1 MISSNCKIEYRSCRI
16 THIISVLVVTRMV
29 KIGLIGTGM
38 LGEAVGLHLLKS
50 GFSLCVY
57 NRTKS
62 KTKSLEENGAI
73 ISDTPKHLAQSSELI
88 ITCVKDGDAAE
99 QIMFGQDGIVAG
111 KHDGL
116 AVAEMSTI
124 SPNSA
129 IQNSKRLNEEK
140 ISSLETPVM
149 GGPNVAIDGK
159 LVLMASGDR
168 DVFDKYKQVFDT
180 IANKTF
186 FLGKSGSAHSIKIAM
201 NLQISL
207 LALALAE
214 GITLTKKAGFDPEKF
229 LEILNS
235 TYFKTGMSEN
245 KAHKM
250 IRNEFEPTFTLKNLK
265 KDLEIITAAAK
276 DFGAVLPMA
285 ERANEIYAEAVEAG
299 FGEIDYTGI
308 LAYIK
313 KLSEN

>member
-1 MISSNCKIEYRSCRI
+1 M
-16 THIISVLVVTRMV
+16 T
-29 KIGLIGTGM
+29 KIGLVGTGM

-50 GFSLCVY
+50 GHSLTVY

-62 KTKSLEENGAI
+62 KTTNLEKNGAI
-73 ISDTPKHLAQSSELI
+73 ISDTPKHVAESSELV
-88 ITCVKDGDAAE
+88 ITCVKDADAGHTMLFDE
-99 QIMFGQDGIVAG
+99 DGIVAG

-116 AVAEMSTI
+116 VVADMSTI
-124 SPNSA
+124 NPKSA
-129 IQNSKRLNEEK
+129 IQNSKRLDEEG
-140 ISSLETPVM
+140 INSLEIPVM

-159 LVLMASGDR
+159 LVLMASGSKDA
-168 DVFDKYKQVFDT
+168 FDKYKQVFDT

-207 LALALAE
+207 LALALSE

-245 KAHKM
+245 KAHRM
-250 IRNEFEPTFTLKNLK
+250 IKGEFEPTFTLKNLK
-265 KDLEIITAAAK
+265 KDLGIITETAN

-285 ERANEIYAEAVEAG
+285 ERQTKFTLRLWRLGLAKS
-299 FGEIDYTGI
+299 TI
-308 LAYIK
+308 L
-313 KLSEN
+313 EF

>member
-1 MISSNCKIEYRSCRI
+1 M
-16 THIISVLVVTRMV
+16 T

-50 GFSLCVY
+50 GYSLAAY

-62 KTKSLEENGAI
+62 KTSNLEKNGGVV
-73 ISDTPKHLAQSSELI
+73 SDSPKNVAESSELV
-88 ITCVKDGDAAE
+88 ITCVKDADAIHA
-99 QIMFGQDGIVAG
+99 ILFGEDGIIAG

-116 AVAEMSTI
+116 VVADMSTI
-124 SPNSA
+124 NPSSA
-129 IQNSKRLNEEK
+129 IQNSKRLGEVGIN
-140 ISSLETPVM
+140 SLEIPVM

-159 LVLMASGDR
+159 LVLMASGDK
-168 DVFDKYKQVFDT
+168 DVFDKYKEVFDT

-207 LALALAE
+207 LALALSE

-250 IRNEFEPTFTLKNLK
+250 IRDEFEPTFTLKNLK
-265 KDLEIITAAAK
+265 KDLGIITEAAK

-313 KLSEN
+313 KLSED

>member
-1 MISSNCKIEYRSCRI
+1 
-16 THIISVLVVTRMV
+16 MV

-62 KTKSLEENGAI
+62 KTKNLEENGAI

-99 QIMFGQDGIVAG
+99 QILFGQDGIVAG

-124 SPNSA
+124 NPSSA

-140 ISSLETPVM
+140 IRSLEIPVM

-229 LEILNS
+229 LDILNS

-250 IRNEFEPTFTLKNLK
+250 IRDEFEPTFTLKNLK
-265 KDLEIITAAAK
+265 KDLGIITATAK

-285 ERANEIYAEAVEAG
+285 ERANEIYNDALEAG

>member
-1 MISSNCKIEYRSCRI
+1 M
-16 THIISVLVVTRMV
+16 T
-29 KIGLIGTGM
+29 KIGLVGTGM
-38 LGEAVGLHLLKS
+38 LGEAVGLHLLES
-50 GFSLCVY
+50 GHSLVVY

-62 KTKSLEENGAI
+62 KTSNLEKNGAAV
-73 ISDTPKHLAQSSELI
+73 SDTPKHVAESSELV
-88 ITCVKDGDAAE
+88 ITCVKDSNAVHDVL
-99 QIMFGQDGIVAG
+99 FSKDGIVAG

-116 AVAEMSTI
+116 VVADMSTI
-124 SPNSA
+124 NPNNA
-129 IQNSKRLNEEK
+129 VQNSKSLGEEG
-140 ISSLETPVM
+140 ISSLEIPVM
-149 GGPNVAIDGK
+149 GGRNVAIDGK
-159 LVLMASGDR
+159 LVLIASGNK

-207 LALALAE
+207 LALALSE
-214 GITLTKKAGFDPEKF
+214 GITLTKKAGFDTEKF

-250 IRNEFEPTFTLKNLK
+250 IQDEFEPTFTLSNLK
-265 KDLEIITAAAK
+265 KDLDIIGEAAK

-285 ERANEIYAEAVEAG
+285 ERANEIYADAVKAG

-313 KLSEN
+313 KLSED

>member
-1 MISSNCKIEYRSCRI
+1 
-16 THIISVLVVTRMV
+16 MV
-29 KIGLIGTGM
+29 KIGLVGTGM
-38 LGEAVGLHLLKS
+38 LGEAVGLHLMKS
-50 GFSLCVY
+50 GHSLVAY

-62 KTKSLEENGAI
+62 KTSNLEKNGAI
-73 ISDTPKHLAQSSELI
+73 ISDTPKHVAESSELV
-88 ITCVKDGDAAE
+88 ITCVKDADAVDDVLFA
-99 QIMFGQDGIVAG
+99 QDGIVTG
-111 KHDGL
+111 NHDGL
-116 AVAEMSTI
+116 VVAEMSTI
-124 SPNSA
+124 NPSNA
-129 IQNSKRLNEEK
+129 MQNSKRLGEEG
-140 ISSLETPVM
+140 INSLEIPVM

-159 LVLMASGDR
+159 LVLMASGDKNI
-168 DVFDKYKQVFDT
+168 FDKYKQVFDT

-207 LALALAE
+207 LALALSE

-250 IRNEFEPTFTLKNLK
+250 IRDEFEPTFTLKNLK
-265 KDLEIITAAAK
+265 KDLGIITDTAK

-285 ERANEIYAEAVEAG
+285 ERANKIYADAVEAG

-313 KLSEN
+313 KLSED

>member
-1 MISSNCKIEYRSCRI
+1 MSIIGKI
-16 THIISVLVVTRMV
+16 THIISTSLVTWMA
-29 KIGLIGTGM
+29 KIGLVGIGI
-38 LGEAVGLHLLKS
+38 LGEAVGLHLLES
-50 GFSLCVY
+50 GHSITAY

-62 KTKSLEENGAI
+62 KTSNLEKNGAI
-73 ISDTPKHLAQSSELI
+73 IVGTPKNVAESSELV
-88 ITCVKDGDAAE
+88 ITCVKDADAVE
-99 QIMFGQDGIVAG
+99 QILFSQNGIVAG

-124 SPNSA
+124 NPSSA
-129 IQNSKRLNEEK
+129 IQNSKRLGEEG
-140 ISSLETPVM
+140 INSLEIPVM
-149 GGPNVAIDGK
+149 GGPNVAIHGQ

-168 DVFDKYKQVFDT
+168 DVFDKYKEVFDT

-207 LALALAE
+207 LALALSE
-214 GITLTKKAGFDPEKF
+214 GITLTRKAGFDPEKF

-250 IRNEFEPTFTLKNLK
+250 IKDEFEPTFTLKNLK
-265 KDLEIITAAAK
+265 KDLDIITETAK
-276 DFGAVLPMA
+276 EFGAVLPMA
-285 ERANEIYAEAVEAG
+285 ERANEIYAEAVKAG
-299 FGEIDYTGI
+299 LGEIDYTGI
-308 LAYIK
+308 LAHIK
-313 KLSEN
+313 KLSED

>member
-1 MISSNCKIEYRSCRI
+1 
-16 THIISVLVVTRMV
+16 MV

-88 ITCVKDGDAAE
+88 ITCVKDGDVSE
-99 QIMFGQDGIVAG
+99 QVMFGQDGIVAG

>member
-1 MISSNCKIEYRSCRI
+1 
-16 THIISVLVVTRMV
+16 MV

-88 ITCVKDGDAAE
+88 ITCVKDGDASE
-99 QIMFGQDGIVAG
+99 QILFGQDGIVAG

-159 LVLMASGDR
+159 LVLIASGDR
-168 DVFDKYKQVFDT
+168 NIFDKYKQVFDT

-207 LALALAE
+207 LALALSE
-214 GITLTKKAGFDPEKF
+214 GITLTRKAGFDPEKF
-229 LEILNS
+229 VEILNS

-245 KAHKM
+245 KAHRM
-250 IRNEFEPTFTLKNLK
+250 IKDEFEPTFTLKNLQ
-265 KDLEIITAAAK
+265 KDLGIITEAAK

-285 ERANEIYAEAVEAG
+285 ERANEIYRDAVDAG

-313 KLSEN
+313 KLSED

>member
-1 MISSNCKIEYRSCRI
+1 MI
-16 THIISVLVVTRMV
+16 
-29 KIGLIGTGM
+29 KIGLVGAGM
-38 LGEAVGLHLLKS
+38 LGEAVGLHLLES
-50 GFSLCVY
+50 GHSLTVY

-62 KTKSLEENGAI
+62 KTVKLEKNGAV
-73 ISDTPKHLAQSSELI
+73 ISDTPKRVAELSELV
-88 ITCVKDGDAAE
+88 ITCVKDSDAVE
-99 QIMFGQDGIVAG
+99 QVLFGQDGIVAG
-111 KHDGL
+111 KHHTL
-116 AVAEMSTI
+116 VVADMSTI
-124 SPNSA
+124 NPSRA
-129 IQNSKRLNEEK
+129 IQNSKRLGEEG
-140 ISSLETPVM
+140 INSLEIPVM

-159 LVLMASGDR
+159 LVLMASGNKDA
-168 DVFDKYKQVFDT
+168 FDQYKRVFDT

-207 LALALAE
+207 LALALSE

-250 IRNEFEPTFTLKNLK
+250 IRGEFEPTFTLKNLK
-265 KDLEIITAAAK
+265 KDLDIITETAK
-276 DFGAVLPMA
+276 EFGAVLPIA
-285 ERANEIYAEAVEAG
+285 ERANEIYAEAVKAG

-308 LAYIK
+308 LAHIK
-313 KLSEN
+313 KLSED

>member
-1 MISSNCKIEYRSCRI
+1 
-16 THIISVLVVTRMV
+16 MV

-73 ISDTPKHLAQSSELI
+73 ISDTPKHVAQSSELI
-88 ITCVKDGDAAE
+88 ITCVKDGDASE
-99 QIMFGQDGIVAG
+99 QILFGQDGIVAG

-207 LALALAE
+207 LALALSE
-214 GITLTKKAGFDPEKF
+214 GITLTRKAGFDPEKF

-250 IRNEFEPTFTLKNLK
+250 IKDEFEPTFTLKNLQ
-265 KDLEIITAAAK
+265 KDLSIITEAAK

-285 ERANEIYAEAVEAG
+285 ERANEIYRDAVDAG

-313 KLSEN
+313 KLSKD

>member
-1 MISSNCKIEYRSCRI
+1 
-16 THIISVLVVTRMV
+16 MV
-29 KIGLIGTGM
+29 KIGLVGTGM
-38 LGEAVGLHLLKS
+38 LGEAVGLHLMKS
-50 GFSLCVY
+50 GHSLVAY

-62 KTKSLEENGAI
+62 KTSNLEKNGAI
-73 ISDTPKHLAQSSELI
+73 ISDTPKHVAESSELV
-88 ITCVKDGDAAE
+88 ITCVKDADAVDEVLFA
-99 QIMFGQDGIVAG
+99 QDGIVAG
-111 KHDGL
+111 NHDGL
-116 AVAEMSTI
+116 VVAEMSTI
-124 SPNSA
+124 NPSNA
-129 IQNSKRLNEEK
+129 MQNSKRLGEEG
-140 ISSLETPVM
+140 INSLEIPVM

-159 LVLMASGDR
+159 LVLMASGDKNI
-168 DVFDKYKQVFDT
+168 FDKYKQVFDT

-207 LALALAE
+207 LALALSE

-250 IRNEFEPTFTLKNLK
+250 IQDEFEPTFTLSNLK
-265 KDLEIITAAAK
+265 KDLDIIGEAAK

-285 ERANEIYAEAVEAG
+285 ERANEIYAEAVKAG

-313 KLSEN
+313 KLSED

>member
-1 MISSNCKIEYRSCRI
+1 
-16 THIISVLVVTRMV
+16 MV
-29 KIGLIGTGM
+29 KIGLVGTGM
-38 LGEAVGLHLLKS
+38 LGEAVGLHLLES
-50 GFSLCVY
+50 GHSLTAY

-62 KTKSLEENGAI
+62 KTSNLEKNGATI
-73 ISDTPKHLAQSSELI
+73 ADTPKNVAESSELV
-88 ITCVKDGDAAE
+88 ITCVKDADAVE
-99 QIMFGQDGIVAG
+99 QILFSQDGIVAG

-124 SPNSA
+124 NPNSA

-186 FLGKSGSAHSIKIAM
+186 FLGKSGSAHSIKLAM

-207 LALALAE
+207 LALSLSE
-214 GITLTKKAGFDPEKF
+214 GIMLTKKAGFDPEIF

-235 TYFKTGMSEN
+235 TYFSTGMSQN
-245 KAHKM
+245 KAFKM
-250 IRNEFEPTFTLKNLK
+250 IKDEYQPTFTLKNMK
-265 KDLEIITAAAK
+265 KDLDTIIASAK
-276 DFGAVLPMA
+276 DFDAKLPIA
-285 ERANEIYAEAVEAG
+285 ERANEIYKQALDAG

-313 KLSEN
+313 KLSETKNL